1 MKLRLTII
9 ILIITL
15 SVGSLI
21 IATGFISNSNYVDIP
36 NMMAFEF
43 FVWLWNRITFEICGQ
58 IKTSIM
64 QLANDILHLSEIDA
78 LNNFEKFLKVKKK
91 ESTHNAQKNGEASAH
106 AVFGL
111 DQWRRRGENTFGSR
125 RRIDDCR

>member
-36 NMMAFEF
+36 NISTQYDNLLKYKNELEKINQYNQEILKDLEYQITNSDNVNINQINDEINVVKRVINENKFE
-43 FVWLWNRITFEICGQ
+43 LEQIIAKLSQMEEI
-58 IKTSIM
+58 
-64 QLANDILHLSEIDA
+64 NP
-78 LNNFEKFLKVKKK
+78 
-91 ESTHNAQKNGEASAH
+91 
-106 AVFGL
+106 
-111 DQWRRRGENTFGSR
+111 
-125 RRIDDCR
+125 